1 MKKLELNWYLS
12 LMQILSSRI
21 SKLYICMTFF
31 LIMPDTFYWYTLNDY
46 TNYQTAFTAIAD
58 STGLTWLIVSY
69 LALFF
74 AIFVQNLEMRAFL
87 TVVAFVT
94 RIFFLVWLTDIWRAN
109 EVSFTQLLQNVFVKT
124 GEAPYVEAFATIALA
139 PLVLAIIVQKTRIA
153 NLLTGLVNFLKSPS
167 NKTHQVV
174 FYGIS
179 ATAYLVSTVVM
190 IGSLLDNYEIASAD
204 SPGGFQQSLIWLI
217 FLGVI
222 QIALKLL
229 ILGLG
234 LIASLWAWIS
244 WQSDIKTV
252 LGHMK
257 DFKLSEYLTRKVASY
272 LYTFYFVFI
281 IGLAAVGIPI
291 FASTTYG
298 INQDYAA
305 FPMVALAGVVV
316 TFLVILAIRLVFEL
330 AVAIIHI
337 AENTKGGLRK

>member
-1 MKKLELNWYLS
+1 MNLISNKLHRLYLVIA
-12 LMQILSSRI
+12 LLLVI
-21 SKLYICMTFF
+21 
-31 LIMPDTFYWYTLNDY
+31 PDTFYWYTLNDY
-46 TNYQTAFTAIAD
+46 SNYQDAFTAITS

-74 AIFVQNLEMRAFL
+74 AIFAQNLEMRAFL

-94 RIFFLVWLTDIWRAN
+94 RIFFLVWLTDIWRSN
-109 EVSFTQLLQNVFVKT
+109 EVGFAQVVKNVFIKT
-124 GEAPYVEAFATIALA
+124 GEAPYVESFATIALI
-139 PLVLAIIVQKTRIA
+139 PMVLALIVQKTRIA
-153 NLLTGLVNFLKSPS
+153 NLLTGLVNFLKASA

-174 FYGIS
+174 FYTAS
-179 ATAYLVSTVVM
+179 ATIYLLAL
-190 IGSLLDNYEIASAD
+190 IGMVRSLLDNYDLAASD
-204 SPGGFQQSLIWLI
+204 LPSGVSQSLIWLVV
-217 FLGVI
+217 LGVI

-234 LIASLWAWIS
+234 LLASLWAWIS
-244 WQSDIKTV
+244 WQADIKTV

-272 LYTFYFVFI
+272 LYTFYFIFI

-291 FASTTYG
+291 YASTTYG

-305 FPMVALAGVVV
+305 FPMVVLAGVIV

-330 AVAIIHI
+330 AVAVVHI

>member
-1 MKKLELNWYLS
+1 MV
-12 LMQILSSRI
+12 ITSSKYGKSYVMI
-21 SKLYICMTFF
+21 SFF
-31 LIMPDTFYWYTLNDY
+31 LILPDTFYWYTLNDY
-46 TNYQTAFTAIAD
+46 SNYQDAFTAITS

-74 AIFVQNLEMRAFL
+74 AIFAQNLEMRAFL
-87 TVVAFVT
+87 TVAAFVT
-94 RIFFLVWLTDIWRAN
+94 RIFFLVWLTDIWRSN
-109 EVSFTQLLQNVFVKT
+109 EVGFTQVIKNVFVKT
-124 GEAPYVEAFATIALA
+124 GEAPYVEAFATVALI
-139 PLVLAIIVQKTRIA
+139 PMVLALIVQKTQVA
-153 NLLTGLVNFLKSPS
+153 NLLTGLVNFLKAPA

-174 FYGIS
+174 FYTAS
-179 ATAYLVSTVVM
+179 ATIYLLAL
-190 IGSLLDNYEIASAD
+190 IGMVRSLLDNYDLAASD
-204 SPGGFQQSLIWLI
+204 LPSGVSQSLIWLAV
-217 FLGVI
+217 LGVI

-234 LIASLWAWIS
+234 LLACLWAWIS
-244 WQSDIKTV
+244 WKADIKTV

-291 FASTTYG
+291 YASTTYG

-305 FPMVALAGVVV
+305 FPMVALTGVIV

-330 AVAIIHI
+330 AVAVVHI

>member
-1 MKKLELNWYLS
+1 MNLISNKLHRLYLVIT
-12 LMQILSSRI
+12 LLLVI
-21 SKLYICMTFF
+21 
-31 LIMPDTFYWYTLNDY
+31 PDTFYWYTLNDY
-46 TNYQTAFTAIAD
+46 SNYQDAFTAITS

-74 AIFVQNLEMRAFL
+74 AIFAQNLEMRAFL

-94 RIFFLVWLTDIWRAN
+94 RIFFLVWLTDIWRSN
-109 EVSFTQLLQNVFVKT
+109 EVGFAQVIKNVFVKT
-124 GEAPYVEAFATIALA
+124 GEAPYVEAFATVALI
-139 PLVLAIIVQKTRIA
+139 PMVLALIVQKTQVA
-153 NLLTGLVNFLKSPS
+153 NLLTGLVNFLKAPA

-174 FYGIS
+174 FYTAS
-179 ATAYLVSTVVM
+179 ATIYLFALITMVR
-190 IGSLLDNYEIASAD
+190 SLLDNYDLAASD
-204 SPGGFQQSLIWLI
+204 LPSGVSQSLIWLVV
-217 FLGVI
+217 LGVI

-234 LIASLWAWIS
+234 LLACLWAWIS
-244 WQSDIKTV
+244 WQADIKTV

-272 LYTFYFVFI
+272 LYTFYFIFI

-291 FASTTYG
+291 YASTTYG

-305 FPMVALAGVVV
+305 FPMVALAGVIV

-330 AVAIIHI
+330 AVAVVHI

>member
-1 MKKLELNWYLS
+1 
-12 LMQILSSRI
+12 
-21 SKLYICMTFF
+21 
-31 LIMPDTFYWYTLNDY
+31 
-46 TNYQTAFTAIAD
+46 
-58 STGLTWLIVSY
+58 
-69 LALFF
+69 
-74 AIFVQNLEMRAFL
+74 
-87 TVVAFVT
+87 
-94 RIFFLVWLTDIWRAN
+94 
-109 EVSFTQLLQNVFVKT
+109 
-124 GEAPYVEAFATIALA
+124 VEAFATIALA
-139 PLVLAIIVQKTRIA
+139 PLILAIVVQKTRIA
-153 NLLTGLVNFLKSPS
+153 NLLTGLVNFLKASS

-174 FYGIS
+174 FYAIFI
-179 ATAYLVSTVVM
+179 AAYLVSTVVM
-190 IGSLLDNYEIASAD
+190 IRSLLDNYELASSD
-204 SPGGFQQSLIWLI
+204 SPGGFQQSLIWLVV
-217 FLGVI
+217 LGVI

-244 WQSDIKTV
+244 WQSDIRTV

-272 LYTFYFVFI
+272 LYTFYFIFI

-337 AENTKGGLRK
+337 AENTKGLIKK

>member
-1 MKKLELNWYLS
+1 MNLISNKLHRLYLVIT
-12 LMQILSSRI
+12 LLLVI
-21 SKLYICMTFF
+21 
-31 LIMPDTFYWYTLNDY
+31 PDTFYWYTLNDY
-46 TNYQTAFTAIAD
+46 SNYQDAFTAITG

-74 AIFVQNLEMRAFL
+74 AIFAQNLEMRAFL
-87 TVVAFVT
+87 TVAAFVA
-94 RIFFLVWLTDIWRAN
+94 RIFFLVWLTDIWRSN
-109 EVSFTQLLQNVFVKT
+109 EVSFTQVVKNVFIKT
-124 GEAPYVEAFATIALA
+124 GEAPYVESFATIALI
-139 PLVLAIIVQKTRIA
+139 PMVLALIVQKTQVA
-153 NLLTGLVNFLKSPS
+153 NLLTGLVNFLKAPA

-174 FYGIS
+174 FYVLS
-179 ATAYLVSTVVM
+179 ATFYLLAL
-190 IGSLLDNYEIASAD
+190 IGMVRSLLDNYDLAASD
-204 SPGGFQQSLIWLI
+204 LPSGVSQSLIWLVV
-217 FLGVI
+217 LGVI

-234 LIASLWAWIS
+234 LLASLWAWIS
-244 WQSDIKTV
+244 WQADIKTV

-291 FASTTYG
+291 YASTTYG

-305 FPMVALAGVVV
+305 FPMVALAGVIV

-330 AVAIIHI
+330 AVAVIYI

>member
-1 MKKLELNWYLS
+1 MNLISNKLHRLYLVIT
-12 LMQILSSRI
+12 LLLVI
-21 SKLYICMTFF
+21 
-31 LIMPDTFYWYTLNDY
+31 PDTFYWYTLNDY
-46 TNYQTAFTAIAD
+46 SNYQDAFTAITS

-74 AIFVQNLEMRAFL
+74 AIFYQNLEMRAFL
-87 TVVAFVT
+87 TVTAFVT
-94 RIFFLVWLTDIWRAN
+94 RIFFLVWLTDIWRSN
-109 EVSFTQLLQNVFVKT
+109 EVGFTQVIKNVFVKT
-124 GEAPYVEAFATIALA
+124 GDAPYVEAFATVALI
-139 PLVLAIIVQKTRIA
+139 PMVLALVVQKTQVA
-153 NLLTGLVNFLKSPS
+153 NLLTGLVNFLKAPA

-174 FYGIS
+174 FYTAS
-179 ATAYLVSTVVM
+179 ATIYLLALITMVR
-190 IGSLLDNYEIASAD
+190 SLLDNYDLAASD
-204 SPGGFQQSLIWLI
+204 LPSGVTQSLIWLVV
-217 FLGVI
+217 LGVI

-234 LIASLWAWIS
+234 LLASLWAWIS
-244 WQSDIKTV
+244 WQADIKTV

-291 FASTTYG
+291 YASTTYG

-305 FPMVALAGVVV
+305 FPMVALAGVIV

-330 AVAIIHI
+330 AVAVVHI
-337 AENTKGGLRK
+337 AENTKSGLRK

>member
-1 MKKLELNWYLS
+1 MNLISNKLHRLYLVIA
-12 LMQILSSRI
+12 LLLVI
-21 SKLYICMTFF
+21 
-31 LIMPDTFYWYTLNDY
+31 PDTFYWYTLNDY
-46 TNYQTAFTAIAD
+46 SNYQDAFTAITS

-74 AIFVQNLEMRAFL
+74 AIFAQNLEMRALL
-87 TVVAFVT
+87 TVAAFVT
-94 RIFFLVWLTDIWRAN
+94 RIFFLVWLTDIWRSN
-109 EVSFTQLLQNVFVKT
+109 EVGFAQVLKNVFVKT
-124 GEAPYVEAFATIALA
+124 GEAPYVESFATVALI
-139 PLVLAIIVQKTRIA
+139 PLVLALFVQKTQVA
-153 NLLTGLVNFLKSPS
+153 NLLTGLVNFLKAPA

-174 FYGIS
+174 FYTAS
-179 ATAYLVSTVVM
+179 ATIYLLAL
-190 IGSLLDNYEIASAD
+190 IGMVRSLLDNYDLAASD
-204 SPGGFQQSLIWLI
+204 LPSGVTQSLIWLVI
-217 FLGVI
+217 LGVI

-234 LIASLWAWIS
+234 LLASLWAWIS
-244 WQSDIKTV
+244 WQADIKTV

-291 FASTTYG
+291 YASTTYG

-305 FPMVALAGVVV
+305 FPMVALAGVIV

-330 AVAIIHI
+330 AVAVVHI

>member
-1 MKKLELNWYLS
+1 MNLISNKLHRLYLVIA
-12 LMQILSSRI
+12 LLLVI
-21 SKLYICMTFF
+21 
-31 LIMPDTFYWYTLNDY
+31 PDTFYWYTLNDY
-46 TNYQTAFTAIAD
+46 SNYQDAFTAITS

-74 AIFVQNLEMRAFL
+74 AIFAQNLEMRAFL

-94 RIFFLVWLTDIWRAN
+94 RIFFLVWLTDIWRSN
-109 EVSFTQLLQNVFVKT
+109 EVGFTQVIKNVFIKT
-124 GEAPYVEAFATIALA
+124 GEAPYVEAFATIALI
-139 PLVLAIIVQKTRIA
+139 PMVLALIVQKTRIA
-153 NLLTGLVNFLKSPS
+153 NLLTGLVNFLKSPT

-174 FYGIS
+174 FYASS
-179 ATAYLVSTVVM
+179 AAFYLLALITM
-190 IGSLLDNYEIASAD
+190 IRSLLDNYDLAASD
-204 SPGGFQQSLIWLI
+204 LPSGVSQSLIWLVV
-217 FLGVI
+217 LGAI

-234 LIASLWAWIS
+234 LLASLWAWIS
-244 WQSDIKTV
+244 WQADIKTV

-291 FASTTYG
+291 YASTTYG

-305 FPMVALAGVVV
+305 FPMVVLAGVIV

-330 AVAIIHI
+330 AVAVVHI

>member
-1 MKKLELNWYLS
+1 MNLISNKLHRLYLVIA
-12 LMQILSSRI
+12 LLLVI
-21 SKLYICMTFF
+21 
-31 LIMPDTFYWYTLNDY
+31 PDTFYWYTLNDY
-46 TNYQTAFTAIAD
+46 SNYQDAFTAITS

-74 AIFVQNLEMRAFL
+74 AIFAQNLEMRAFL

-94 RIFFLVWLTDIWRAN
+94 RIFFLVWLTDIWRSN
-109 EVSFTQLLQNVFVKT
+109 EVGFTQVVKNVFIKT
-124 GEAPYVEAFATIALA
+124 GEAPYVEAFATIALI
-139 PLVLAIIVQKTRIA
+139 PMVLALIVQKTRIA
-153 NLLTGLVNFLKSPS
+153 NLLTGLVNFLKSPT

-174 FYGIS
+174 FYASS
-179 ATAYLVSTVVM
+179 ATIYLLAL
-190 IGSLLDNYEIASAD
+190 IGMVRSLLDNYDLAASD
-204 SPGGFQQSLIWLI
+204 LPSGVSQSLIWLVV
-217 FLGVI
+217 LGAI
-222 QIALKLL
+222 QITLKLL

-234 LIASLWAWIS
+234 LLASLWAWIS
-244 WQSDIKTV
+244 WQADIKTV

-272 LYTFYFVFI
+272 LYTFYFIFI

-305 FPMVALAGVVV
+305 FPMVALAGVIV

-330 AVAIIHI
+330 AVAVVHI

>member
-1 MKKLELNWYLS
+1 MNLITNKLHRFYLVIT
-12 LMQILSSRI
+12 LLLVI
-21 SKLYICMTFF
+21 
-31 LIMPDTFYWYTLNDY
+31 PDTFYWYTLNDY
-46 TNYQTAFTAIAD
+46 SNYQDAFTAITG

-74 AIFVQNLEMRAFL
+74 AIFAQNLEMRAFL
-87 TVVAFVT
+87 TVVSFVT
-94 RIFFLVWLTDIWRAN
+94 RIFFLVWLTDIWRSN
-109 EVSFTQLLQNVFVKT
+109 EVGFTQVIKNVFIKT
-124 GEAPYVEAFATIALA
+124 GEAPYVEAFATIALI
-139 PLVLAIIVQKTRIA
+139 PMVLALIVQKTRIA
-153 NLLTGLVNFLKSPS
+153 NLLTGLVNFLKAPA

-174 FYGIS
+174 FYALS
-179 ATAYLVSTVVM
+179 VAFYLLALIAMVR
-190 IGSLLDNYEIASAD
+190 SLLDNYDLAASD
-204 SPGGFQQSLIWLI
+204 LPSGISQSLIWLVI
-217 FLGVI
+217 LGVI

-234 LIASLWAWIS
+234 LLASLWAWIS
-244 WQSDIKTV
+244 WQADIKTV

-257 DFKLSEYLTRKVASY
+257 DFKLSEYLTSKVASY

-291 FASTTYG
+291 YASTTYG

-305 FPMVALAGVVV
+305 FPMVALAGVIV

-330 AVAIIHI
+330 AVAVVHI

>member
-1 MKKLELNWYLS
+1 MNLITNKLHRLYLVIT
-12 LMQILSSRI
+12 LLLVI
-21 SKLYICMTFF
+21 
-31 LIMPDTFYWYTLNDY
+31 PDTFYWYTLNDY
-46 TNYQTAFTAIAD
+46 SNYQDAFTAITS

-74 AIFVQNLEMRAFL
+74 AIFAQNLEMRAFL

-94 RIFFLVWLTDIWRAN
+94 RIFFLVWLTDIWRSN
-109 EVSFTQLLQNVFVKT
+109 EVGFTQVIKNVFIKT
-124 GEAPYVEAFATIALA
+124 GEAPYVESFATIALI
-139 PLVLAIIVQKTRIA
+139 PMVLALIVQKTQVA
-153 NLLTGLVNFLKSPS
+153 NLLTGLVNFLKAPA
-167 NKTHQVV
+167 NKTHKVV
-174 FYGIS
+174 FYTAS
-179 ATAYLVSTVVM
+179 ATIYLLAL
-190 IGSLLDNYEIASAD
+190 IGMVRSLLDNYDLAASD
-204 SPGGFQQSLIWLI
+204 LPSGVSQSLIWLVV
-217 FLGVI
+217 LGVI

-234 LIASLWAWIS
+234 LLASLWAWIS
-244 WQSDIKTV
+244 WQADIKTV

-291 FASTTYG
+291 YASTTYG

-305 FPMVALAGVVV
+305 FPMVALAGVIV
-316 TFLVILAIRLVFEL
+316 TFLLILAIRLVFEL
-330 AVAIIHI
+330 AVAVVHI

>member
-1 MKKLELNWYLS
+1 MNLISNKLHRLYLVIT
-12 LMQILSSRI
+12 LLLVI
-21 SKLYICMTFF
+21 
-31 LIMPDTFYWYTLNDY
+31 PDTFYWYTLNDY
-46 TNYQTAFTAIAD
+46 SNYQDAFTAITS

-74 AIFVQNLEMRAFL
+74 AIFAQNLEMRAFL
-87 TVVAFVT
+87 TVAAFVT
-94 RIFFLVWLTDIWRAN
+94 RIFFLVWLTDIWRSN
-109 EVSFTQLLQNVFVKT
+109 EVGFAQVIKNVFVKT
-124 GEAPYVEAFATIALA
+124 GEAPYVEAFATVALI
-139 PLVLAIIVQKTRIA
+139 PMVLALIVQKTQVA
-153 NLLTGLVNFLKSPS
+153 NLLTGLVNFLKAPA

-174 FYGIS
+174 FYTAS
-179 ATAYLVSTVVM
+179 ATIYLLSLITMVR
-190 IGSLLDNYEIASAD
+190 SLLDNYDLAASD
-204 SPGGFQQSLIWLI
+204 LPSGVTQSLIWLVV
-217 FLGVI
+217 LGVI

-234 LIASLWAWIS
+234 LLASLWAWIS
-244 WQSDIKTV
+244 WQADIKTV

-291 FASTTYG
+291 YASTTYG

-305 FPMVALAGVVV
+305 FPMVALAGVIV

-330 AVAIIHI
+330 AVAVVHI
-337 AENTKGGLRK
+337 AENTKTTLRR

>member
-1 MKKLELNWYLS
+1 
-12 LMQILSSRI
+12 
-21 SKLYICMTFF
+21 
-31 LIMPDTFYWYTLNDY
+31 
-46 TNYQTAFTAIAD
+46 
-58 STGLTWLIVSY
+58 
-69 LALFF
+69 
-74 AIFVQNLEMRAFL
+74 MRAFL
-87 TVVAFVT
+87 TFVAFVT

-109 EVSFTQLLQNVFVKT
+109 EVSFTQLLQNVFIKT

-167 NKTHQVV
+167 NKTHQAV
-174 FYGIS
+174 FYAIFI
-179 ATAYLVSTVVM
+179 AAYLVSTVVM
-190 IGSLLDNYEIASAD
+190 IRSLLDNYQLAASD
-204 SPGGFQQSLIWLI
+204 LLGGFQLSLIWLI
-217 FLGVI
+217 ALGVI

-234 LIASLWAWIS
+234 LIAALWAWIS

-272 LYTFYFVFI
+272 LYTFYFVFV